1 MKLLWSIIF
10 PVVSFILVLIF
21 TIAAAYYQRGYFA
34 VGIEYLVPIL
44 LLVALLKTENE
55 KRSK

>member
-1 MKLLWSIIF
+1 MKIITHIIF
-10 PVVSFILVLIF
+10 AIIVGIAA
-21 TIAAAYYQRGYFA
+21 IAAAYYQRGYFA